1 MSTDL
6 SRRVKVLST
15 VGVMLA
21 LLLAALDQTI
31 VGTALPRIVSEL
43 NGLDRYS
50 WLITGYLVS
59 STVVVPIAGKLGD
72 LFGRKPFLIAGIVGF
87 VAASALAGL
96 SQDMNQLIIFR
107 IIQGLFGGLLFASAF
122 TVLADIFPPAQ
133 RARMQ
138 GLFGGV
144 FGLASI
150 LGPVIG
156 GFLTD
161 NLGWRWV
168 FYVNLPVGILGVL
181 MVVGFLPYVRTSAS
195 WRDIDF
201 WGSGALAAGLIP
213 LLVALSLA
221 GQQGWGSGEVL
232 GLMALG
238 LVMLVVFFLIE
249 QRVKEPI
256 VPFRLFKNRAFAISM
271 IVGFLSALGMFGM
284 IIFIP
289 LELQGV
295 LGASVTNSGLFL
307 TPMMGGLIVAS
318 VISGQVMVRIKRYHF
333 LGTFGLILVM
343 VGIYLVSQTTTA
355 TPQWRVT
362 IAIILVGLG
371 LGTTFPLYINAV
383 QSALPQR
390 YLGVGTSQIQFWRNV
405 GGTVSSAVLGTI
417 LAQRLPGAI
426 HDQLAKLTLPPGFK
440 VPASL
445 AGSNPNALLNPA
457 AIAAAK
463 AKVPAAIAPLFDQI
477 IHAVREALALT
488 LHDLFL
494 IAVVLVG
501 LALIASL
508 LMPDV
513 PLRAQRQPAFAET
526 PGAAEGAA

>member
-1 MSTDL
+1 
-6 SRRVKVLST
+6 
-15 VGVMLA
+15 
-21 LLLAALDQTI
+21 
-31 VGTALPRIVSEL
+31 
-43 NGLDRYS
+43 
-50 WLITGYLVS
+50 
-59 STVVVPIAGKLGD
+59 
-72 LFGRKPFLIAGIVGF
+72 
-87 VAASALAGL
+87 
-96 SQDMNQLIIFR
+96 
-107 IIQGLFGGLLFASAF
+107 
-122 TVLADIFPPAQ
+122 
-133 RARMQ
+133 
-138 GLFGGV
+138 
-144 FGLASI
+144 
-150 LGPVIG
+150 
-156 GFLTD
+156 
-161 NLGWRWV
+161 
-168 FYVNLPVGILGVL
+168 
-181 MVVGFLPYVRTSAS
+181 
-195 WRDIDF
+195 
-201 WGSGALAAGLIP
+201 
-213 LLVALSLA
+213 
-221 GQQGWGSGEVL
+221 
-232 GLMALG
+232 
-238 LVMLVVFFLIE
+238 
-249 QRVKEPI
+249 
-256 VPFRLFKNRAFAISM
+256 
-271 IVGFLSALGMFGM
+271 
-284 IIFIP
+284 
-289 LELQGV
+289 V

-426 HDQLAKLTLPPGFK
+426 HDQLAKVTLPPGFK

-508 LMPDV
+508 FMPDV